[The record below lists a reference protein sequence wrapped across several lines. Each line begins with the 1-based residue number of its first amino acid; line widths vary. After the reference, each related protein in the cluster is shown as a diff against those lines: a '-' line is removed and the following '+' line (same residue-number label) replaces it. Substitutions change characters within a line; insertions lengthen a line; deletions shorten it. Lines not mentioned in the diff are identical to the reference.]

1 MGDTMMLAVEAK
13 KRIDMAKAENQA
25 LSETCKAQ
33 NVVIEDLMVSI
44 PDADDLRKDIASALA
59 ELQELSLQ
67 VEAYQQQLISVM
79 QSSVPKQ
86 PAPPGEFLKNILTH
100 YQESLSEMAK
110 SSRNSV
116 SVLEMVQ
123 LEDQISDVIDN
134 IYSKS
139 ATTATSAGQQECL
152 KRRQDHNVKIL
163 ELLRFIQAQNETKS

>member
-1 MGDTMMLAVEAK
+1 MLAVEAK
-13 KRIDMAKAENQA
+13 KRIDMAKAENQT

-33 NVVIEDLMVSI
+33 NVVIEDLMDSI
-44 PDADDLRKDIASALA
+44 PDVDDLRKDIASASA

-67 VEAYQQQLISVM
+67 VEAYQQQMISVM
-79 QSSVPKQ
+79 QSSFPKR
-86 PAPPGEFLKNILTH
+86 PAPPGEFLKNILMH
-100 YQESLSEMAK
+100 YQESLLEMAK
-110 SSRNSV
+110 SGRNSA

-139 ATTATSAGQQECL
+139 ATTAISAGQQECL